1 MSDELPAVAEA
12 RMAEI
17 RRSGTWGSALTSDE
31 FAAIRSVG
39 FEPVGQVLGAC
50 VYNIGYTGGYNCP
63 GAWGSWGYV
72 PARTTTQVSGRGGYG
87 SFGPLVQA
95 MYEARHKALDRMT
108 AECEELG
115 GHGVV
120 GVRLTIGAFPA
131 GGLEFKAIGTAIRAP
146 GVPPVSAWASRGGRP
161 KRPFTS
167 DLSGQDFAKLIM
179 KGWVPAGLALG
190 ISIGSRHDDWLTVGQ
205 TRWGA
210 GNAEVVG
217 YTELVNDA
225 RHDAR
230 HAAGTRRHA
239 ARRRGRGDRRHGD
252 ARAGTRVPGAGGPPR
267 PYRGGHHHRH
277 RDRQVQRRGAAAQ
290 RTDAGRH
297 VARPPAPPGRQDPD
311 LGETMT
317 DQGNIATELDAAG
330 VPQDAM
336 RRLAEL
342 QPGRPGSIFTS
353 DLSVNEFLLVREAG
367 FRPLGLVLGSSIYH
381 VGLQIG
387 RWGRNQEL
395 DVLSQ
400 AMYHAR
406 ELAMS
411 RMEAEADALRAD
423 GIVGVRLDVEM
434 KEFGADIAE
443 FIAVGTAVKA
453 EEGAG
458 GGGVDNWRNN
468 KNQPFTSD
476 LSGQDFWTL
485 IRAGY
490 APLGMVMGSCVYHVA
505 HQRMGAKMGNIGKN
519 VEIEQFTQA
528 LYDARELAMSRM
540 QAEAEALHAEG
551 IVGVQL
557 RQHSHTWGS
566 HTTEFFAIGTAVRP
580 LRPDHIIER
589 PTMVLTLDA

>member
-1 MSDELPAVAEA
+1 MTEQ
-12 RMAEI
+12 M
-17 RRSGTWGSALTSDE
+17 
-31 FAAIRSVG
+31 
-39 FEPVGQVLGAC
+39 PV
-50 VYNIGYTGGYNCP
+50 
-63 GAWGSWGYV
+63 
-72 PARTTTQVSGRGGYG
+72 
-87 SFGPLVQA
+87 
-95 MYEARHKALDRMT
+95 
-108 AECEELG
+108 
-115 GHGVV
+115 
-120 GVRLTIGAFPA
+120 
-131 GGLEFKAIGTAIRAP
+131 
-146 GVPPVSAWASRGGRP
+146 
-161 KRPFTS
+161 
-167 DLSGQDFAKLIM
+167 
-179 KGWVPAGLALG
+179 
-190 ISIGSRHDDWLTVGQ
+190 
-205 TRWGA
+205 
-210 GNAEVVG
+210 
-217 YTELVNDA
+217 
-225 RHDAR
+225 
-230 HAAGTRRHA
+230 
-239 ARRRGRGDRRHGD
+239 
-252 ARAGTRVPGAGGPPR
+252 
-267 PYRGGHHHRH
+267 
-277 RDRQVQRRGAAAQ
+277 
-290 RTDAGRH
+290 
-297 VARPPAPPGRQDPD
+297 D
-311 LGETMT
+311 LG
-317 DQGNIATELDAAG
+317 AAG

-342 QPGRPGSIFTS
+342 QPGKPGSIFTS

-381 VGLQIG
+381 VGLQFG
-387 RWGRNQEL
+387 RWGKNQEL

-411 RMEAEADALRAD
+411 RMEAEADALHAD

-453 EEGAG
+453 EDGAG

-505 HQRMGAKMGNIGKN
+505 HQRMGSNIGNN
-519 VEIEQFTQA
+519 VEIEQFTQV
-528 LYDARELAMSRM
+528 LYDARELAMARM